1 MDLFLFDI
9 LTILLIIIDMHNY
22 RKQITPLT
30 IFGGVYTCL
39 INLNNLVISKIY
51 SFIPINAHALWIIFC
66 FFIIIFLI
74 DFLGGYLY
82 RNTPHCSFSFSTRFK
97 NNVSVTLL
105 FFIGVVAYSIQFLL
119 LYRKYGLSIKGL
131 NDGILGHL
139 SSFAFILGPVALD
152 LSIKTGKKIR
162 IIFALLLNILVL
174 GISVAFGGKYV
185 IFINLTYF
193 LLYFVLKRDR
203 QANLLKLLK
212 IILPLIG
219 AAFGAFIILYYIIP
233 RVTGQ
238 YQSTMDFAIKH
249 MFYYL
254 LGSVTANN
262 YTMAHAGQGDA
273 LIPFTVIV
281 NIGKALFGKH
291 DYISSLYPFIF
302 QVDNITKTNVAGF
315 LGETVY
321 NLGLSGAF
329 FYTSVI
335 FGVINYFYYQY
346 RSKNKFYLSFCYSNA
361 IIAFLFFGNFY
372 SVSGVFLPF
381 LLAVFL
387 DMFSLCK
394 IGDYHI

>member
-1 MDLFLFDI
+1 VDLFLFDI
-9 LTILLIIIDMHNY
+9 LIILLIVIDMHNY
-22 RKQITPLT
+22 EKQITPLT

-39 INLNNLVISKIY
+39 INLNNLVISKVY
-51 SFIPINAHALWIIFC
+51 AFIPINAHALRVIFS
-66 FFIIIFLI
+66 FFIIIFCI
-74 DFLGGYLY
+74 DFCGGYLY

-97 NNVSVTLL
+97 NYASVTVL
-105 FFIGVVAYSIQFLL
+105 FFIGFAAYGIQFLL
-119 LYRKYGLSIKGL
+119 LYRTYGLSIKGL

-152 LSIKTGKKIR
+152 LSIKTGKRIR
-162 IIFALLLNILVL
+162 IMFALLLNILVL

-203 QANLLKLLK
+203 RANLMKLIK

-219 AAFGAFIILYYIIP
+219 AAVGAFMILYYVIP
-233 RVTGQ
+233 IVTGQ
-238 YQSTMDFAIKH
+238 YQSTMDFAIRR

-262 YTMAHAGQGDA
+262 YTMLHAGQGDD

-281 NIGKALFGKH
+281 NIGKALFGNH
-291 DYISSLYPFIF
+291 DYISAIYPFIF

-321 NLGLSGAF
+321 NLGISGAL
-329 FYTSVI
+329 FYTAVI
-335 FGVINYFYYQY
+335 FVIINYFYYQY
-346 RSKNKFYLSFCYSNA
+346 RSKNRFYLSFCYSTA
-361 IIAFLFFGNFY
+361 IIAFLFFCNFY
-372 SVSGVFLPF
+372 SVSGVFLP
-381 LLAVFL
+381 LLLSVFL
-387 DMFSLCK
+387 DMISLCR
-394 IGDYHI
+394 IRHYHI

>member
-1 MDLFLFDI
+1 MDLLLFDI
-9 LTILLIIIDMHNY
+9 LTILLIVIDMRNY
-22 RKQITPLT
+22 GKQITPLT

-39 INLNNLVISKIY
+39 INLNNLVISKVY
-51 SFIPINAHALWIIFC
+51 AFIPINAHALWDIFGFFLVIFC
-66 FFIIIFLI
+66 I

-82 RNTPHCSFSFSTRFK
+82 RNTSHCSFSFSTRFV
-97 NNVSVTLL
+97 NYRSVIFL
-105 FFIGVVAYSIQFLL
+105 FFIGFAAYGIQFLL
-119 LYRKYGLSIKGL
+119 LYRTYGLSIKGL

-162 IIFALLLNILVL
+162 ILFALLLNVLVL

-203 QANLLKLLK
+203 RANLLKLLK

-219 AAFGAFIILYYIIP
+219 VAVGAFIILYYVIP

-238 YQSTMDFAIKH
+238 YQATMDFAIKH

-262 YTMAHAGQGDA
+262 YTMAHAGQGDV
-273 LIPFTVIV
+273 LIPFTVIA
-281 NIGKALFGKH
+281 NIGKVLIGNH
-291 DYISSLYPFIF
+291 DYINSIYPFIF
-302 QVDNITKTNVAGF
+302 QVDNLTKTNVAGF
-315 LGETVY
+315 IGETVY
-321 NLGLSGAF
+321 NLGISGALL
-329 FYTSVI
+329 YTAVI
-335 FGVINYFYYQY
+335 FIIINYFYYQY
-346 RSKNKFYLSFCYSNA
+346 RSKNRFYLSFCYSTA
-361 IIAFLFFGNFY
+361 IIAFLFFCNFY
-372 SVSGVFLPF
+372 SVSGVFLPL

-387 DMFSLCK
+387 DMFSLCR
-394 IGDYHI
+394 IGHYHI

>member
-9 LTILLIIIDMHNY
+9 LIILLIVIDMHNY
-22 RKQITPLT
+22 EKQITPLT

-39 INLNNLVISKIY
+39 INLNNLVISKVY
-51 SFIPINAHALWIIFC
+51 AFIPINAHALWVIFS
-66 FFIIIFLI
+66 FFIIIFCI
-74 DFLGGYLY
+74 DFCGGYLY
-82 RNTPHCSFSFSTRFK
+82 RNTPHCSFLFSTRFK
-97 NNVSVTLL
+97 NYASVTVL
-105 FFIGVVAYSIQFLL
+105 FFIGFAAYGIQFLL
-119 LYRKYGLSIKGL
+119 LYRTYGLSIKGL

-152 LSIKTGKKIR
+152 LSIKTGKRIR
-162 IIFALLLNILVL
+162 IMFALLLNILVL

-193 LLYFVLKRDR
+193 LLYFILKRDR
-203 QANLLKLLK
+203 RANLLKLLK

-219 AAFGAFIILYYIIP
+219 IAVGAFIILYYVIP
-233 RVTGQ
+233 RVTGE

-302 QVDNITKTNVAGF
+302 QVDNITRTNVAGF
-315 LGETVY
+315 LGEIVY
-321 NLGLSGAF
+321 NLGVSGAF

-335 FGVINYFYYQY
+335 LV
-346 RSKNKFYLSFCYSNA
+346 
-361 IIAFLFFGNFY
+361 
-372 SVSGVFLPF
+372 V
-381 LLAVFL
+381 
-387 DMFSLCK
+387 
-394 IGDYHI
+394 

>member
-1 MDLFLFDI
+1 MDLLLFDI
-9 LTILLIIIDMHNY
+9 LTILLIVIDMRNY
-22 RKQITPLT
+22 GKQITPLT

-39 INLNNLVISKIY
+39 INLNNLVISKVY
-51 SFIPINAHALWIIFC
+51 AFIPINAHSLWDIFGFFLVIFC
-66 FFIIIFLI
+66 I

-82 RNTPHCSFSFSTRFK
+82 RNTSHCSFSFSTRFV
-97 NNVSVTLL
+97 NYRSVIFL
-105 FFIGVVAYSIQFLL
+105 FFIGFAAYGIQFLL
-119 LYRKYGLSIKGL
+119 LYRTYGLSIKGL

-152 LSIKTGKKIR
+152 LSIKAGKKIR
-162 IIFALLLNILVL
+162 ILFALLLNVLVL

-219 AAFGAFIILYYIIP
+219 AAVGAFIILYYVIP

-238 YQSTMDFAIKH
+238 YQATMDFAIKH

-262 YTMAHAGQGDA
+262 YTMAHAGQGDV
-273 LIPFTVIV
+273 LIPFTVIT
-281 NIGKALFGKH
+281 NIGKVLIGNH
-291 DYISSLYPFIF
+291 DYINSIYPFIF
-302 QVDNITKTNVAGF
+302 QVDNLTKTNVAGF

-321 NLGLSGAF
+321 NLGISGALL
-329 FYTSVI
+329 YTAVI
-335 FGVINYFYYQY
+335 FSIINYFYYQY
-346 RSKNKFYLSFCYSNA
+346 RSKNRFYLSFCYSTA
-361 IIAFLFFGNFY
+361 IIAFLFFCNFY
-372 SVSGVFLPF
+372 SVSGVFLPL

-387 DMFSLCK
+387 DMFSLCR
-394 IGDYHI
+394 IGHYHI

>member
-51 SFIPINAHALWIIFC
+51 SFISINVHALWIIFC

-262 YTMAHAGQGDA
+262 Y
-273 LIPFTVIV
+273 
-281 NIGKALFGKH
+281 
-291 DYISSLYPFIF
+291 ISSIYPFIF

-321 NLGLSGAF
+321 NLGVSGAF

>member
-9 LTILLIIIDMHNY
+9 LTILLIVIDMHNY
-22 RKQITPLT
+22 GKQITPLT

-39 INLNNLVISKIY
+39 INLNNLVISKVY
-51 SFIPINAHALWIIFC
+51 AFIPINAHALWVIFGFFVIIFC
-66 FFIIIFLI
+66 I

-82 RNTPHCSFSFSTRFK
+82 RNTPHYSFAFSTRFV
-97 NNVSVTLL
+97 NYSSVTLL
-105 FFIGVVAYSIQFLL
+105 FFVGFVAYGIQFVL
-119 LYRKYGLSIKGL
+119 LYRTYGLSIKGL
-131 NDGILGHL
+131 NDGLLGHL

-162 IIFALLLNILVL
+162 IIFALLLNIAVL

-203 QANLLKLLK
+203 RANLMKLIK

-219 AAFGAFIILYYIIP
+219 VAVGAFVILYYVIP

-238 YQSTMDFAIKH
+238 YQSTMDFTIRH

-262 YTMAHAGQGDA
+262 YTMAHAGQGNV

-281 NIGKALFGKH
+281 NIGKALIGNH
-291 DYISSLYPFIF
+291 NYISSIYPFIF
-302 QVDNITKTNVAGF
+302 QVDNLTKTNVAGF
-315 LGETVY
+315 LGEIVY
-321 NLGLSGAF
+321 DLGISGAF
-329 FYTSVI
+329 FYTAVI
-335 FGVINYFYYQY
+335 FSIINYFYYQY
-346 RSKNKFYLSFCYSNA
+346 RSKNRFYLSFCYSTA
-361 IIAFLFFGNFY
+361 IIAFLFFCNFY
-372 SVSGVFLPF
+372 SVSGVFLPL

-387 DMFSLCK
+387 DMFSLCR
-394 IGDYHI
+394 IGHYHI